1 LFAAIAL
8 VAVLALAS
16 VVFQRVRRA
25 PSIRAARIVAGRSAA
40 ADLYFAEIAS
50 PADLAL
56 TMSFWFLGF
65 DGIVLG
71 HAHLAIAVARARF

>member
-1 LFAAIAL
+1 M
-8 VAVLALAS
+8 LALAG

-25 PSIRAARIVAGRSAA
+25 PSIRATGIVAGRSAA
-40 ADLYFAEIAS
+40 ADLYLAGIAA

-56 TMSFWFLGF
+56 TMSFWLLGF

-71 HAHLAIAVARARF
+71 HVHAALAVARARF

>member
-1 LFAAIAL
+1 
-8 VAVLALAS
+8 VLALAS

-25 PSIRAARIVAGRSAA
+25 PSIRTTWIVAGRSAA

-56 TMSFWFLGF
+56 TMSFGLLGF
-65 DGIVLG
+65 DGIVLS
-71 HAHLAIAVARARF
+71 HTHMAIAMA